1 MDSVALVGR
10 LLISLAVVLG
20 LMWLIA
26 RRMKRSGGH
35 GKNGKLIELLSR
47 QQLTRSSSVAVVRVL
62 DQGLILGVTDGQV
75 AVLGEVEL
83 DAIQEALA
91 ANEAARTNRPAR
103 PAQSARPARPARV
116 TRPAAA
122 AGADVPANGSTPR
135 TALAGSA
142 LSLGTWRQ
150 TVDSLRDLTARRT

>member
-20 LMWLIA
+20 LMWLVA

-62 DQGLILGVTDGQV
+62 DQGLILGVTDGHV

-83 DAIQEALA
+83 DAIQEAIA
-91 ANEAARTNRPAR
+91 TTEAAKA
-103 PAQSARPARPARV
+103 SRPARPARV
-116 TRPAAA
+116 PRPVRPA
-122 AGADVPANGSTPR
+122 ADVPANGSTPR
-135 TALAGSA
+135 GALTGSA

-150 TVDSLRDLTARRT
+150 TVDTLRDLTARRT

>member
-1 MDSVALVGR
+1 MNSVALVGR
-10 LLISLAVVLG
+10 LLISLAVVLC

-26 RRMKRSGGH
+26 RRMKRSVGH

-83 DAIQEALA
+83 DAIQDVIA
-91 ANEAARTNRPAR
+91 ANETTKATRPAR
-103 PAQSARPARPARV
+103 PVRAPRQARPHSPAEV
-116 TRPAAA
+116 SPAAQR
-122 AGADVPANGSTPR
+122 P
-135 TALAGSA
+135 ALAGSA

>member
-1 MDSVALVGR
+1 MNSVALVGR

-20 LMWLIA
+20 LMWLVA

-47 QQLTRSSSVAVVRVL
+47 QQLTRNSSVAVVRVL

-83 DAIQEALA
+83 DALQEAIA
-91 ANEAARTNRPAR
+91 VNETAKKIRPARPAR
-103 PAQSARPARPARV
+103 PAQPARV

-135 TALAGSA
+135 SALAGSA

>member
-1 MDSVALVGR
+1 VDSVALVGR

-20 LMWLIA
+20 LMWLVA

-83 DAIQEALA
+83 DAIQEAVA
-91 ANEAARTNRPAR
+91 ANETAKASRP
-103 PAQSARPARPARV
+103 ARPARPARV

-135 TALAGSA
+135 SALAGSA

>member
-83 DAIQEALA
+83 DAIQQALA
-91 ANEAARTNRPAR
+91 ANEAARTTRP
-103 PAQSARPARPARV
+103 ARPARPARV
-116 TRPAAA
+116 TRPVSA
-122 AGADVPANGSTPR
+122 AGAGVPANNSTPR